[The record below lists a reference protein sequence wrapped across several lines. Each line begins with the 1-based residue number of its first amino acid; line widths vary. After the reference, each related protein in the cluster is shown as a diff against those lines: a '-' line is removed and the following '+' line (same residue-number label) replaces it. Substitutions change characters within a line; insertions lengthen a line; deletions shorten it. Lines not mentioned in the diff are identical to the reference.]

1 MEMRVFKG
9 DYGLRVRIQDND
21 MDQSTLP
28 AENYR
33 TSKPCYQTCLTV
45 SLSSVGGDRTVADSL
60 ASTRDIQ
67 SSRLKPV
74 P

>member
-33 TSKPCYQTCLTV
+33 TSKPCYQ
-45 SLSSVGGDRTVADSL
+45 
-60 ASTRDIQ
+60 STNE
-67 SSRLKPV
+67 LMFLLV
-74 P
+74 